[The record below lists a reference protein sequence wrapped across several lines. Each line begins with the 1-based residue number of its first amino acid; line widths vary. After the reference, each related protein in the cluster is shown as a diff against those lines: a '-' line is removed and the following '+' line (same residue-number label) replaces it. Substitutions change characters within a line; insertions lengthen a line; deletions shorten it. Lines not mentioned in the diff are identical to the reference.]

1 MDFCWLFFICL
12 KLNGVKKGASNIVW
26 NELEH
31 PRDEIGRFAFKNGGE
46 NEEENKKE
54 KKGDNN
60 KKEKEGK
67 NKQDNFSNMKPFKL
81 GAQFDDIRTQ
91 TPAEVL
97 YGNNSKTSKDAS
109 NQKERNKLISK
120 LGNKLTTAQIL
131 YSSVDDLRKIDNAI
145 QKQTLNSN
153 YNKVINNFKYD
164 FKSLNGAIQRYPDE
178 VIRNNKTKYLPKINP
193 VQINKEKMLGK

>member
-1 MDFCWLFFICL
+1 
-12 KLNGVKKGASNIVW
+12 
-26 NELEH
+26 
-31 PRDEIGRFAFKNGGE
+31 
-46 NEEENKKE
+46 
-54 KKGDNN
+54 
-60 KKEKEGK
+60 
-67 NKQDNFSNMKPFKL
+67 MKPFKL